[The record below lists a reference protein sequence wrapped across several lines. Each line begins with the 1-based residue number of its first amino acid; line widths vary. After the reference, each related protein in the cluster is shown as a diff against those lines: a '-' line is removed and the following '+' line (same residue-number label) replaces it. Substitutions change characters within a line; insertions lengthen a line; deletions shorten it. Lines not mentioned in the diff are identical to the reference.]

1 MPRKKLYE
9 IISFHYS
16 PLIYL
21 YFYLD
26 VTTDI
31 STVLRD
37 SEFITNFL
45 IQQESDKLKV
55 LEQVQQKN
63 AKPYMKANG
72 HPI

>member
-1 MPRKKLYE
+1 MPSDECSCNIDRL
-9 IISFHYS
+9 S
-16 PLIYL
+16 
-21 YFYLD
+21 
-26 VTTDI
+26 TDI